1 MNSSNNYIMLK
12 AKQNYLNKKS
22 MPLDTNNNT
31 ILTQQNTIT
40 NETQEEAGFL
50 EKGWETLVDV
60 GGNFVGGVSKGV
72 EGIVD
77 YLIGTV
83 AQGGSGVLSHVI
95 VNLYDDN
102 FKKSLQ
108 DIIEYDWTTEHILD
122 PVSEWTQDSYINDA
136 STKAQEIIRGIASGV
151 GEIIPAAAL
160 TYATGGTNLV
170 GTVAFG
176 ASAAGQATEQAL
188 NEDATMDEAMLYG
201 TASGAVETGIEA
213 ISGGAS
219 KFFMGKGAT
228 SKFIN
233 KATSKIKSRT
243 VKKIFKT
250 GLETAGEGGEEVL
263 SDIINPYLQRIYKE
277 ADEIE
282 KPTLE
287 DLGTSF
293 LIGAS
298 VSLAYNGT
306 IGKIGSRKKAIVEN
320 LDKLQNNKTD
330 FNTKTTLT
338 ETDINEY
345 QETMED
351 LNLDIEYDLKKLS
364 AKTREKT
371 ISFLNEQG
379 MKWFNTD
386 GSIDYDKMQQGLELD
401 LNYDIQEIAN
411 FDILQETKAT
421 TAQMQETKNLFN
433 ILKEQSNKLN
443 DTKIFFD
450 NSLPK
455 NIEGFYNPQTKTIV
469 INKNSKASYKTIL
482 KHELTH
488 TLEGTKEYATLFDY
502 SMKYLKERGEY
513 ETIRKELE
521 KIYEKNLE
529 KLDAQSKEKYTNEEM
544 MSIFSERLFEDE
556 TSIKRIT
563 QENRSLIQKIYDWI
577 KEKLSIL
584 TGKSK
589 EEIELKK
596 QLRKAEELFKKALM
610 ESNASNQEYMML
622 SNDEIKYGLKKSRY
636 EIIDKYIMQKDHI
649 SLTIN
654 DKKINASIDEN
665 TLKKNF
671 RLPINSTNAG
681 FNAKVRN
688 YQSFHEIIENSKYV
702 ESKPETNPQKNLYHN
717 DIINW
722 HIFRTNF
729 ADNLGTYD
737 VITFISENTNH
748 QYRIYE
754 SVWKKI
760 KSPSQLSSN
769 TATYGENNRL
779 AKDST
784 TIIQNKEENINT
796 FDEKKSKN
804 AKFKLNSNG
813 DELSPQQQEFF
824 KDSKVRDDEGRL
836 LVVYH
841 GTSQDFTTFNIA
853 KSRSYSGIVDYD
865 LPGFYFTSDKNIA
878 SDYGKNAREYYLN
891 ITSPYEGDIYKL
903 KQEQGTWRKV
913 YDYLLDNNYD
923 GFIEEEDGIIEY
935 IAFEPNQIKSIDNLN
950 PTTND
955 DIRFKKNDA
964 ESTNEETKVSRFQ
977 DKSVPKWA
985 MREMF
990 DAKTIETI
998 EQMKTYYVPETDKA
1012 TKEYIKTVLP
1022 NMNKDYTSY
1031 VDTYIT
1037 NIENGLIRGKKD
1049 IGVGIALIEESLKRK
1064 DFANYSKL
1072 SINLTILGTELG
1084 QQVQA
1089 FNLLNNLT
1097 PKGELY
1103 YIQQYVK
1110 RFNAKTKNPN
1120 SKLKINQTYVE
1131 ELKNVTTQEQ
1141 KEQVVEKIIVD
1152 LAEQQPATLWEKI
1165 TNWRYLA
1172 MLLNF
1177 KTHVRNIA
1185 GNSVMLGITKVK
1197 NTIARGIENN
1207 LIKRG
1212 KMLESQRVY
1221 APQKYISLKVKEF
1234 AKNDTQLVLER
1245 LSSGSKFSE
1254 KGNNKNVTKAK
1265 VQNIAARIEDN
1276 RVIFNFKLFEKARKF
1291 NFSMLETEDFMYLKA
1306 HYQEALSQYL
1316 TARNIDVDTLN
1327 DPKNSQ
1333 TLEKAREYAISVA
1346 QEATFRK
1353 FSYLAATLN
1362 NIKAKSKLHQMIIE
1376 GIVPFAKTPI
1386 NILKTGINYSPVGLA
1401 NAVFFQTRQLKN
1413 GNITINQYIDSLAKG
1428 LTGSMITAL
1437 GYALSQLGLIS
1448 IGADD
1453 EKENKYISDL
1463 GTQDYSLNVAG
1474 MSFTLD
1480 WISPAS
1486 IPFFI
1491 GVAMQES
1498 FEKDG
1503 VANVEGIVGAIASSA
1518 DPLTDLSMLSS
1529 LNSTLKTYSE
1539 NRIGG
1544 MTKQIVKNF
1553 FAQMFPTALSQ
1564 VAKTFDTKRRTTAT
1578 TAKNEYGIGKEYAQY
1593 INYLKAKI
1601 PFLNNTL
1608 EPYINIWGQEETNPN
1623 FIENALENLAY
1634 PFWVSNSKVDSVVDN
1649 EIMSLYQQTGNKDVL
1664 PSTPNSYYTLDGVR
1678 HDLTPEEYTQY
1689 KKDFGTFSFNQLKVL
1704 FSSETYKNMS
1714 NEEKEKTIQTVYSY
1728 ARDFSRKGK
1737 YFELFSALKT
1747 NGNQNNLSTFL
1758 VTIDNFTA
1766 DLDENGNTIPNSR
1779 KKKVYNYINSLK
1791 LTRKQ
1796 KILLFEFVGYSS
1808 SNISALST
1816 NEKAK
1821 HPLLG

>member
-31 ILTQQNTIT
+31 ILTQQNAIT
-40 NETQEEAGFL
+40 NDTQEEAGFL

-77 YLIGTV
+77 YLVGTV
-83 AQGGSGVLSHVI
+83 AQGGSGVLSKVI

-108 DIIEYDWTTEHILD
+108 DIIEYDWTTKHILD

-176 ASAAGQATEQAL
+176 ASAAGQAAEQAL
-188 NEDATMDEAMLYG
+188 NEGATMDEAMLYG
-201 TASGAVETGIEA
+201 TASGGVETGIEA
-213 ISGGAS
+213 LSGGVS

-233 KATSKIKSRT
+233 KATSKIKNKA
-243 VKKIFKT
+243 VKKIFKV
-250 GLETAGEGGEEVL
+250 GLETVGEGVEEIA
-263 SDIINPYLQRIYKE
+263 SDIADPYLQRIYKD

-293 LIGAS
+293 LIGAA

-379 MKWFNTD
+379 MDWFNTD

-411 FDILQETKAT
+411 FDISQETKAT

-556 TSIKRIT
+556 ASIKRIT

-577 KEKLSIL
+577 KNKIKLFKGTNKEERKIKQELQKIEKLY
-584 TGKSK
+584 K
-589 EEIELKK
+589 EALEKNSDINTVNTVNTVKK
-596 QLRKAEELFKKALM
+596 TT
-610 ESNASNQEYMML
+610 
-622 SNDEIKYGLKKSRY
+622 KY
-636 EIIDKYIMQKDHI
+636 
-649 SLTIN
+649 
-654 DKKINASIDEN
+654 KKIN
-665 TLKKNF
+665 T
-671 RLPINSTNAG
+671 
-681 FNAKVRN
+681 
-688 YQSFHEIIENSKYV
+688 
-702 ESKPETNPQKNLYHN
+702 
-717 DIINW
+717 
-722 HIFRTNF
+722 
-729 ADNLGTYD
+729 
-737 VITFISENTNH
+737 
-748 QYRIYE
+748 
-754 SVWKKI
+754 
-760 KSPSQLSSN
+760 
-769 TATYGENNRL
+769 
-779 AKDST
+779 
-784 TIIQNKEENINT
+784 
-796 FDEKKSKN
+796 
-804 AKFKLNSNG
+804 
-813 DELSPQQQEFF
+813 
-824 KDSKVRDDEGRL
+824 
-836 LVVYH
+836 
-841 GTSQDFTTFNIA
+841 
-853 KSRSYSGIVDYD
+853 VD
-865 LPGFYFTSDKNIA
+865 T
-878 SDYGKNAREYYLN
+878 
-891 ITSPYEGDIYKL
+891 
-903 KQEQGTWRKV
+903 V
-913 YDYLLDNNYD
+913 
-923 GFIEEEDGIIEY
+923 
-935 IAFEPNQIKSIDNLN
+935 
-950 PTTND
+950 
-955 DIRFKKNDA
+955 
-964 ESTNEETKVSRFQ
+964 ETKASKFQ

-985 MREMF
+985 KSAMLDKETI
-990 DAKTIETI
+990 KTIE
-998 EQMKTYYVPETDKA
+998 EMKTYYVPETDKA
-1012 TKEYIKTVLP
+1012 AKEYIKTTLP
-1022 NMNKDYTSY
+1022 NMEQDYKSY
-1031 VDTYIT
+1031 VKTYIT
-1037 NIENGLIRGKKD
+1037 NIENGLVRSKKD
-1049 IGVGIALIEESLKRK
+1049 IAVGIALIEESIKRK

-1152 LAEQQPATLWEKI
+1152 LAKQQPATLWEKI

-1172 MLLNF
+1172 MLGNF
-1177 KTHVRNIA
+1177 KTHVRNLV
-1185 GNSVMLGITKVK
+1185 GNTVMRGITKVK

-1207 LIKRG
+1207 LIERG

-1234 AKNDTQLVLER
+1234 AKNDTQEVIGR
-1245 LSSGSKFSE
+1245 LTSGSKFNE
-1254 KGNNKNVTKAK
+1254 KGNA
-1265 VQNIAARIEDN
+1265 QNITKSKISDISSKIQDK
-1276 RVIFNFKLFEKARKF
+1276 RVIFNTKLLENTRKF
-1291 NFSMLETEDFMYLKA
+1291 NFAMMEKEDFIFLKSS
-1306 HYQEALSQYL
+1306 YQDALSQYL
-1316 TARNIDVDTLN
+1316 TARNIDIDTLK
-1327 DPKNSQ
+1327 DPSKAHV
-1333 TLEKAREYAISVA
+1333 LEQAREYAINVA
-1346 QEATFRK
+1346 QETTFRK
-1353 FSYLAATLN
+1353 FSYLAQTIN

-1386 NILKTGINYSPVGLA
+1386 NILKTGINYSPIGLA

-1529 LNSTLKTYSE
+1529 LNSTLKTYSD

-1578 TAKNEYGIGKEYAQY
+1578 TAKNEYGIGKEYVQY

-1634 PFWVSNSKVDSVVDN
+1634 PFWVSNSKVDSIVDN